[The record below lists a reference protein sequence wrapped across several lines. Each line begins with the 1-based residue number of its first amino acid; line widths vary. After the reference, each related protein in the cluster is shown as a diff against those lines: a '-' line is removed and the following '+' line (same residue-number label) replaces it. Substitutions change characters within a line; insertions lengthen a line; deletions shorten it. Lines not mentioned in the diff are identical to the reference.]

1 MDDPTILEYL
11 PAFNASAWNKQASS
25 VNHFGN
31 PFNVGNVLG
40 VKSDYDAFRAVM
52 GDLLGKNGAMPIW
65 ASEDVQINKFLQN
78 KNFEAAKQRFMD
90 IQSGN
95 ASPEFY
101 NNQSSLFG
109 EGGLLSGDTLKG
121 IASIGQAIGSVMGAW
136 NANKAYGL
144 AKDQFNFQKDFAT
157 KNLANQIA
165 SYNTALTDRMQARA
179 AMETGNK
186 DAYNDLINQ
195 RKLV

>member
-1 MDDPTILEYL
+1 MANNDITYGINPLNLDPASMRYFD
-11 PAFNASAWNKQASS
+11 AFAKMSGTNSVNASYWNDAGIQKFIQD
-25 VNHFGN
+25 GDI
-31 PFNVGNVLG
+31 VGAIG
-40 VKSDYDAFRAVM
+40 RYDS
-52 GDLLGKNGAMPIW
+52 LLNGKATPMAM
-65 ASEDVQINKFLQN
+65 QQ
-78 KNFEAAKQRFMD
+78 QT
-90 IQSGN
+90 
-95 ASPEFY
+95 
-101 NNQSSLFG
+101 NNSLFG
-109 EGGLLSGDTLKG
+109 GSGILSSDTLKG

-144 AKDQFNFQKDFAT
+144 AKDQFAFQKDFAT

-195 RKLV
+195 RKLA

>member
-1 MDDPTILEYL
+1 MAEPYTYGQHPLTVTPEYERF
-11 PAFNASAWNKQASS
+11 FNAFASMS
-25 VNHFGN
+25 KNNAVNPRYWGDMQLQNLMKEGDYVGAISRYNRLYEGDAEVELAPHFG
-31 PFNVGNVLG
+31 
-40 VKSDYDAFRAVM
+40 
-52 GDLLGKNGAMPIW
+52 
-65 ASEDVQINKFLQN
+65 E
-78 KNFEAAKQRFMD
+78 
-90 IQSGN
+90 
-95 ASPEFY
+95 
-101 NNQSSLFG
+101 QSSLFG
-109 EGGLLSGDTLKG
+109 EDGLLSGDTLKG
-121 IASIGQAIGSVMGAW
+121 IAAVGQAIGSVMGAW

-195 RKLV
+195 RKLA